1 LQVTRADASSGGCV
15 KVVACIVD
23 PVLIRKMLTHL
34 KEKNASRK
42 SIQLPVGRAQSQAG
56 LFD

>member
-1 LQVTRADASSGGCV
+1 MRADASSRGFV
-15 KVVACIVD
+15 KVVACIEGRV
-23 PVLIRKMLTHL
+23 VIKKILTHL

-42 SIQLPVGRAQSQAG
+42 SIQLPVSRAQPQAG